1 LLIYFAGND
10 PHEHNLRTALARMN
24 ESEHLQSENDALR
37 TRIRELERQLHHARS
52 FASFPPYVS
61 PAVSD
66 YFTAFHETTLAI
78 MNRLE
83 LNDVLEAIVEH
94 AARLAGTEHGYIHLR
109 LADAELM
116 EMKVGIGRFALNR
129 GSVIAP
135 GEGVSGRV
143 WQSGEPMMVEDYR
156 SWEGRIER
164 LEMIDFGAVIAAPL
178 KSRGDVIGVLGVAY
192 DAANPF
198 DFHTIAALLARF
210 ADLAAIAIDNAQLYT
225 AAQREIAERQRIEA
239 ELRASAQHLHD
250 LYTVTKRQAQELRLL
265 GQVRSVLAR
274 AIDLSVI
281 FYSVVEAIAR
291 TFGYTQVCIYMREHD
306 ELVLQHQVGYSFI
319 WERIPLG
326 KGIISRTILS
336 ERPALIADVSADSD
350 FLGAIEG
357 VVSEICVPLWEDD
370 RVIGALNV
378 ESINGVVLTEDDL
391 RLMTELAEH
400 IHVAIERARLYER
413 LWQRVQQLDALYSI
427 MGDITGNL
435 NLDDVLRAIVTRML
449 TLIRAAHGALALYD
463 AQQNHLIVHV
473 SVNMDYDYAG
483 VRLALGEGAMGKA
496 ALTRQPVVVCDYRA
510 WSERSL
516 QCEAES
522 TANVLAV
529 PLLAGDELIGAMSAG
544 DGDLKRI
551 FTADDIRLLSMFA
564 QQATVAI
571 KNARLFEEVQYLAIT
586 DPLTG
591 LYNRRY
597 FLNAARRELERA
609 RRHRSPLVVIIAD
622 LDDFKRINDAFG
634 HPVGD
639 RVLRMFSG
647 LLRRELRSIDLVARY
662 GGEEFILLL
671 PETDENGGV
680 QVVER
685 VRLLWSQTTIA
696 TGQGVARMTSSFGM
710 AVYAEP
716 FDGMSIDTLVARAD
730 EALLC
735 AKQAGKNRLEIW
747 QLQVEGGR

>member
-1 LLIYFAGND
+1 
-10 PHEHNLRTALARMN
+10 MN
-24 ESEHLQSENDALR
+24 EAEHLQAENDALR
-37 TRIRELERQLHHARS
+37 ARIQELEQRLQYVRS
-52 FASFPPYVS
+52 SSHVS
-61 PAVSD
+61 PSISD

-78 MNRLE
+78 MNRLD
-83 LNDVLEAIVEH
+83 LNEVLEAIVEH
-94 AARLAGTEHGYIHLR
+94 AARLARTEHGYIHLR
-109 LADAELM
+109 VADAELM
-116 EMKVGIGRFALNR
+116 EMKVGTGGFALNR

-156 SWEGRIER
+156 SWEGRITR

-178 KSRGDVIGVLGVAY
+178 KSRGEVIGVLGVAY
-192 DAANPF
+192 DAANPL
-198 DFHTIAALLARF
+198 DFHTIATLLSRF

-225 AAQREIAERQRIEA
+225 RAQKELAERQRIEA
-239 ELRASAQHLHD
+239 ELRASARHLHD
-250 LYTVTKRQAQELRLL
+250 LYTLTKRQAQELRLL

-274 AIDLSVI
+274 AVDLSVI
-281 FYSVVEAIAR
+281 FHSVVEAIAR
-291 TFGYTQVCIYMREHD
+291 TFGYTQVCIYLREHD

-378 ESINGVVLTEDDL
+378 ESVNGVVLTEDDL
-391 RLMTELAEH
+391 RLMVELAEH
-400 IHVAIERARLYER
+400 INVAIERARLYER
-413 LWQRVQQLDALYSI
+413 LWQHVQQLDALYSI

-449 TLIRAAHGALALYD
+449 TLVRATQGALALYD
-463 AQQNHLIVHV
+463 AQQNHLVVHL
-473 SVNMDYDYAG
+473 SVNMDYDYTG

-496 ALTRQPVVVCDYRA
+496 ALLRQPIVVNDYRA
-510 WSERSL
+510 WSERSPH
-516 QCEAES
+516 CEAES

-529 PLLAGDELIGAMSAG
+529 PLLAGDELVGAMSVG
-544 DGDLKRI
+544 DNDLKRI
-551 FTADDIRLLSMFA
+551 FTANDIRLLSMFA
-564 QQATVAI
+564 QQATIAI

-597 FLNAARRELERA
+597 FLTTARRELERA
-609 RRHRSPLVVIIAD
+609 RRHHLPLVVIIAD
-622 LDDFKRINDAFG
+622 LDDFKRINDTCG

-639 RVLRMFSG
+639 RVLQTFSG
-647 LLRRELRSIDLVARY
+647 LLRRELRSIDLLARY

-685 VRLLWSQTTIA
+685 LRLMLSRTTIV
-696 TGQGVARMTSSFGM
+696 TGQGVAQVTASFGM

-716 FDGMSIDTLVARAD
+716 FDGMSIDTLVMRAD
-730 EALLC
+730 EALLR
-735 AKQAGKNRLEIW
+735 AKQVGKNRLEIW
-747 QLQVEGGR
+747 QNQTKDEG

>member
-1 LLIYFAGND
+1 
-10 PHEHNLRTALARMN
+10 
-24 ESEHLQSENDALR
+24 
-37 TRIRELERQLHHARS
+37 
-52 FASFPPYVS
+52 
-61 PAVSD
+61 
-66 YFTAFHETTLAI
+66 
-78 MNRLE
+78 
-83 LNDVLEAIVEH
+83 
-94 AARLAGTEHGYIHLR
+94 
-109 LADAELM
+109 
-116 EMKVGIGRFALNR
+116 
-129 GSVIAP
+129 
-135 GEGVSGRV
+135 
-143 WQSGEPMMVEDYR
+143 
-156 SWEGRIER
+156 
-164 LEMIDFGAVIAAPL
+164 
-178 KSRGDVIGVLGVAY
+178 
-192 DAANPF
+192 
-198 DFHTIAALLARF
+198 
-210 ADLAAIAIDNAQLYT
+210 
-225 AAQREIAERQRIEA
+225 
-239 ELRASAQHLHD
+239 
-250 LYTVTKRQAQELRLL
+250 
-265 GQVRSVLAR
+265 
-274 AIDLSVI
+274 
-281 FYSVVEAIAR
+281 
-291 TFGYTQVCIYMREHD
+291 
-306 ELVLQHQVGYSFI
+306 
-319 WERIPLG
+319 
-326 KGIISRTILS
+326 
-336 ERPALIADVSADSD
+336 
-350 FLGAIEG
+350 
-357 VVSEICVPLWEDD
+357 
-370 RVIGALNV
+370 
-378 ESINGVVLTEDDL
+378 
-391 RLMTELAEH
+391 
-400 IHVAIERARLYER
+400 
-413 LWQRVQQLDALYSI
+413 
-427 MGDITGNL
+427 
-435 NLDDVLRAIVTRML
+435 
-449 TLIRAAHGALALYD
+449 LYD

-597 FLNAARRELERA
+597 FLSAARRELERA
-609 RRHRSPLVVIIAD
+609 HRHHSPLVVIIAD
-622 LDDFKRINDAFG
+622 LDDFKRINDDFG

-639 RVLRMFSG
+639 RALRAFSD